1 MGTSRDGR
9 ESYTSPVTSTA
20 RSNRGPA
27 AAADNRAALLRA
39 ATEIFSE
46 QGPDA
51 PLSAIAKRAGVSQG
65 VLYRHF
71 RSRGELAFA
80 AFERNLDDLDAIVE
94 RGGTLAE
101 VLGEV
106 VAQVTEAAAL
116 IELTATL
123 RDDPHLGEFE
133 RRMRGILSSTLEAG
147 RAAGTVP
154 DTYGIDDVML
164 SIRMF
169 AGALN
174 GALPDERPAIVS
186 RSLAMLR
193 IHLP

>member
-1 MGTSRDGR
+1 M
-9 ESYTSPVTSTA
+9 TSTA

-27 AAADNRAALLRA
+27 AAADNRASLLRA
-39 ATEIFSE
+39 ATEVFSE

-94 RGGTLAE
+94 SGGGLAD
-101 VLGEV
+101 VLREV
-106 VAQVTEAAAL
+106 VAQITDAATL

-123 RDDPHLGEFE
+123 RDDPHMSEFE
-133 RRMRGILSSTLEAG
+133 RRMRGILVSTLDG
-147 RAAGTVP
+147 GKAAGTVP
-154 DTYGIDDVML
+154 ADYGIDEVML
-164 SIRMF
+164 SIRML

-174 GALPDERPAIVS
+174 GAFPDERPSIVS

-193 IHLP
+193 IQLP

>member
-1 MGTSRDGR
+1 M
-9 ESYTSPVTSTA
+9 TSTA

-39 ATEIFSE
+39 AIEVFSE

-80 AFERNLDDLDAIVE
+80 AFERNLDDLDLIVE
-94 RGGTLAE
+94 RGGSLAE
-101 VLGEV
+101 VLSEV

-116 IELTATL
+116 IELMATL

-133 RRMRGILSSTLEAG
+133 RRMRSILASTLDDAKPT
-147 RAAGTVP
+147 GTVP
-154 DTYGIDDVML
+154 DTYGIDEVML
-164 SIRMF
+164 SIRML

-174 GALPDERPAIVS
+174 GSLPEERPEIAS

-193 IHLP
+193 IHLS